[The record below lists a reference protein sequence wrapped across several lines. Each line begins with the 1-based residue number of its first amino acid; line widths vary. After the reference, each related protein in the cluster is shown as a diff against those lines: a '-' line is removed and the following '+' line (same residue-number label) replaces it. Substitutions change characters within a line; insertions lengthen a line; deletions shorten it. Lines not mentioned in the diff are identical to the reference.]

1 MSNVPYTFEAGKTAK
16 SREVNINFESLYDD
30 VNEYTGIV
38 NNYVDRLE
46 EVETNKANI
55 NGDANM
61 PFNVGEATTATNAVN
76 KGQVEKMISPL
87 IDYISGL
94 YLSKD
99 GNNSVIVSKGSC
111 YDTTHTV
118 QIVLNE
124 NTSFTNASQVASST
138 YYVYLSVD
146 DNGDNLQCLFTQ
158 DTNYPPYGVEKYRCI
173 GRYSTNSSNQIDA
186 TTIVSYGTN
195 QSGELSDNIVQQ
207 AFAAMLPNLS
217 SGRSYSGGKK
227 YTAPANGWLRWV
239 CNENDTTQDLYI
251 GQTSGS
257 MVTVARVRAE
267 ASHDACGTAALV
279 PIKAGWYFKSSKS
292 TVYFYP
298 IIGGVS

>member
-46 EVETNKANI
+46 GVETGKANI
-55 NGDANM
+55 NGDVNT
-61 PFNVGEATTATNAVN
+61 PFNVGEATTSTNAVN
-76 KGQVEKMISPL
+76 KGQVEKMIAPL

-99 GNNSVIVSKGSC
+99 GDNSIIVSKGSC

-124 NTSFTNASQVASST
+124 NTSFPNNSQSESST

-146 DNGDNLQCLFTQ
+146 DDGNNLECLFTQ
-158 DTNYPPYGVEKYRCI
+158 NESDPPYGVNKYRCI
-173 GRYSTNSSNQIDA
+173 GRYSTNPSNQVDA

-195 QSGELSDNIVQQ
+195 QSGELSDNVVQQ
-207 AFAAMLPNLS
+207 AFEAMLPNLS
-217 SGRSYSGGKK
+217 SGRSFTGGK
-227 YTAPANGWLRWV
+227 THVAPSNGWLRWV
-239 CNENDTTQDLYI
+239 CNEDDTTRDLMI
-251 GQTSGS
+251 GKTSSS
-257 MVTVARVRAE
+257 MVTVARVRAA
-267 ASHDACGTAALV
+267 ASHDACGTAALI
-279 PIKAGWYFKSSKS
+279 PIKGGWYFKSSKS

-298 IIGGVS
+298 IIGGV